1 MVIIVSNWSQ
11 IQVLVISM
19 SSVRHITA
27 QIITNIRDVAISVLV
42 LSSFADE
49 YNYIFGIN
57 TIQRL
62 SRMLFF
68 CIPKSI
74 YY

>member
-1 MVIIVSNWSQ
+1 
-11 IQVLVISM
+11 M

-27 QIITNIRDVAISVLV
+27 QIITNIRDVAISGLV
-42 LSSFADE
+42 LSSFAEE

-57 TIQRL
+57 IIQRL
-62 SRMLFF
+62 SRTLFF
-68 CIPKSI
+68 RISKSI